1 MKNKNIFLV
10 QILTSF
16 AIWIFLVFILYNIGL
31 LQNCTPVQLG
41 IISFCFS
48 GAMALVNGLGA
59 AFIKY
64 RSAKLSILIGSLVS
78 IFIIILFYNIAI
90 PIIQYILIFLIA
102 SCYSLISIG
111 KDKIVENE
119 EQRFDK
125 LNERIF
131 RIIRFLGPTVGGI
144 VVYFFT
150 YKEVLLI
157 ILGLYVLSLLFMIG
171 IKLEGEVFKERLENQ
186 FIKTNKYEKNPR
198 LIKSFIVLSFIVTLF
213 IQVIDA
219 QLVTLFKY
227 SNLMLSTYIGVCIGC
242 SGIGVF
248 IIAEFFE
255 SKLVKEKLLYSSC
268 FCLGILLF
276 LAGNY
281 MEYFEEIKILL
292 IILVFFSGGLC
303 WQIIMGTFENII
315 KSYKNK
321 DLMMR
326 VFTIVGILTLISYS
340 TGALISGFLVNIL
353 KIYLVYI
360 IAGIVLFISA
370 VVATCFNMKYKE
382 D

>member
-1 MKNKNIFLV
+1 MRNKNIFLV

-48 GAMALVNGLGA
+48 GAMALVNGLGS

-64 RSAKLSILIGSLVS
+64 RSAKSCILIGLLISILI
-78 IFIIILFYNIAI
+78 IISFYNIAT
-90 PIIQYILIFLIA
+90 PIIQYVLIFLIS

-111 KDKIVENE
+111 KDKIVENG
-119 EQRFDK
+119 EQKFDK
-125 LNERIF
+125 INERIF
-131 RIIRFLGPTVGGI
+131 RIIRFLGPIVGGI
-144 VVYFFT
+144 LVYFFT

-157 ILGLYVLSLLFMIG
+157 ISVLYILSLLFMIS
-171 IKLEGEVFKERLENQ
+171 IKLEGEVFKERLENK

-198 LIKSFIVLSFIVTLF
+198 LIKSFFVLSFIVTLF

-227 SNLMLSTYIGVCIGC
+227 SNLMLPTYIGVCIGC

-255 SKLVKEKLLYSSC
+255 SKLVKEKLLYISC
-268 FCLGILLF
+268 FCLGVLLF
-276 LAGNY
+276 LAGSY
-281 MEYFEEIKILL
+281 MEYFGEIKIFL
-292 IILVFFSGGLC
+292 IILIFSIGGLC
-303 WQIIMGTFENII
+303 WQVVMGTFENII

-326 VFTIVGILTLISYS
+326 IFTIVGILTLISYS

-353 KIYLVYI
+353 RIYLVYI
-360 IAGIVLFISA
+360 IAGVVLLVSA
-370 VVATCFNMKYKE
+370 VVITCFNMKYKE